1 MRILNL
7 LFVCLFGMHPPK
19 LPKTVGY
26 VICHCVYR
34 QELESVT
41 ARLQLQV
48 CRSCEKKVDSHAG
61 IAAGPAQITLGPR
74 DQLPLSDRPRHTSA
88 QSNRQ
93 QLQHH
98 VEVPARIYFTTS
110 VNTRSH
116 VLPADG
122 NVFSRV
128 TLSVCL

>member
-7 LFVCLFGMHPPK
+7 LFVCRFGTHPPK
-19 LPKTVGY
+19 FPKRVGY

-61 IAAGPAQITLGPR
+61 IAAGPAHITLGPR

-93 QLQHH
+93 QLQHR

-110 VNTRSH
+110 VITRSH
-116 VLPADG
+116 VLPAYG

-128 TLSVCL
+128 TLSVSL